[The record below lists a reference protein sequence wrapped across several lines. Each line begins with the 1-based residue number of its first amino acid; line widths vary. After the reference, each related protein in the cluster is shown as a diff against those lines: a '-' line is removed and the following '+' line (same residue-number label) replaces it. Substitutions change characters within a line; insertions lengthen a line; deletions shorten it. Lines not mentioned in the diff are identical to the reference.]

1 LQEVFVCIACMVV
14 DYSNENMKKL
24 IFFLGIVFLLV
35 NRSYSQVHFEPLSWQ
50 QALGKARQEN
60 KMIFIDV
67 YTTWCTYCRQM
78 DANIFSLPEVGN
90 FHNEHFINLRYD
102 ALKADGIAI
111 RNGYRLLGFPTFLY
125 LDPQGMVVKKTAG
138 YQSKELLLQN
148 SQMAFSLLA
157 KPSADTLAKQ

>member
-1 LQEVFVCIACMVV
+1 
-14 DYSNENMKKL
+14 MKKPVILFAVTFL
-24 IFFLGIVFLLV
+24 IVST
-35 NRSYSQVHFEPLSWQ
+35 SYSQVHFEPLSWQ

-78 DANIFSLPEVGN
+78 DASTFSLPEVGD

-111 RNGYRLLGFPTFLY
+111 RNSYRLLGFPTLLY

-138 YQSKELLLQN
+138 YQSKELLLEN
-148 SQMAFSLLA
+148 SQMAFSLLN